1 LASGTL
7 EEVHDVEFD
16 EKEGSQS
23 EAQNLDDVR
32 DQLANAMKNMDVGD
46 IRPRQVDDDNGD
58 IHMINKEVQID
69 SNQANNSGSHDDDQN
84 QNQASGSNQLP
95 ILQPTSI
102 ARDHPLDQVIG
113 GIKSGVQT
121 RSRLASFCEH

>member
-1 LASGTL
+1 MASGTL

-58 IHMINKEVQID
+58 IHMINKEVQI
-69 SNQANNSGSHDDDQN
+69 NANEAN
-84 QNQASGSNQLP
+84 
-95 ILQPTSI
+95 T
-102 ARDHPLDQVIG
+102 
-113 GIKSGVQT
+113 SGVQT
-121 RSRLASFCEH
+121 RSTPNTPIHKYSKGSSIGSSHWWYSKWCTN